1 MAKNG
6 TCPDCGREHAAL
18 FRCTK
23 CGHVQ
28 CTWIPCH
35 NGSCNLCGGSLKST

>member
-1 MAKNG
+1 MATG
-6 TCPDCGREHAAL
+6 TCPDCNRPHVAL

-28 CTWIPCH
+28 GTWIPCQ
-35 NGSCNLCGGSLKST
+35 NGSCNGCGSSLKSA